1 MDNKLVVTDDFK
13 ISIIIPTLNRIKYL
27 PRALDSAL
35 NQTYKASEIIVVDNG
50 SSDGTLELLKEKYP
64 LIRLLEEK
72 KVGVSAAR
80 NKGIISSNF
89 DWVALL
95 DSDDA
100 WDIRKLEIQKNAL
113 QSSSKIYKLVH
124 TEEIWIKNNIKIN
137 QMKKHQKF
145 GGYIFEKCLPLCC
158 ISPSSVLMQKSIF
171 NQVGYFDENLP
182 VCEDYDL
189 WLKIC
194 SKERVLFIDQKLTL
208 KYGGHKD
215 QLSKSY
221 WGMDRFRIKSIE
233 NLVLNCDLKSYQ
245 KHMAIN
251 TLIKKLKII
260 INGAYK
266 RKNYSIINEYE
277 KKLNYWE
284 KLIIKLN

>member
-1 MDNKLVVTDDFK
+1 MVTDDFK

-113 QSSSKIYKLVH
+113 QSSSKNYKLVH
-124 TEEIWIKNNIKIN
+124 TEEIWMKNNIKIN

-194 SKERVLFIDQKLTL
+194 SNERVLFIDQTLTL

-284 KLIIKLN
+284 KLVIKLN

>member
-72 KVGVSAAR
+72 KIGVSAAR
-80 NKGIISSNF
+80 NKGIISSKS
-89 DWVALL
+89 DWVAFL

-100 WDIRKLEIQKNAL
+100 WDKKKLEVQKNAL
-113 QSSSKIYKLVH
+113 LSNSTNYKLVH
-124 TEEIWIKNNIKIN
+124 TEEVWFKNNVRTN

-158 ISPSSVLMQKSIF
+158 ISPSSVLIEKNIF
-171 NQVGYFDENLP
+171 NQVGFFDEDLP

-194 SKERVLFIDQKLTL
+194 SKEKVLFIDQKLTF
-208 KYGGHKD
+208 KYGGHND
-215 QLSKSY
+215 QLSKSH

-233 NLVLNCDLKSYQ
+233 NLVLNYDLKSYQ
-245 KHMAIN
+245 KHLAIF
-251 TLIKKLKII
+251 TLIKKIKII

-266 RKNYSIINEYE
+266 RKNYLIINEYE

-284 KLIIKLN
+284 KLIIQLN

>member
-124 TEEIWIKNNIKIN
+124 TEEIWVKNNIKIN

-284 KLIIKLN
+284 KLIIQLN

>member
-1 MDNKLVVTDDFK
+1 MVNELVVTDDFK
-13 ISIIIPTLNRIKYL
+13 ISIIIPTLNRVKYL
-27 PRALDSAL
+27 SRALDSVF
-35 NQTYKASEIIVVDNG
+35 NQTFKASEIIVVDNG
-50 SSDGTLELLKEKYP
+50 SSDGTLEFIKEKYP
-64 LIRLLEEK
+64 LVTLLEERK
-72 KVGVSAAR
+72 RGVSAAR
-80 NKGIISSNF
+80 NKGIISSKS
-89 DWVALL
+89 DWVAFL

-100 WDIRKLEIQKNAL
+100 WDKRKLEVQKNAL
-113 QSSSKIYKLVH
+113 LSNSINYKLVH

-158 ISPSSVLMQKSIF
+158 ISPSSVLIQKNIF

-194 SKERVLFIDQKLTL
+194 SKEEVLFINQKLTL
-208 KYGGHKD
+208 KYGGHND
-215 QLSKSY
+215 QLSKSH
-221 WGMDRFRIKSIE
+221 WGIDRFRIKSIE
-233 NLVLNCDLKSYQ
+233 NLVLNYDLKPYQ
-245 KHMAIN
+245 KYMAIF
-251 TLIKKLKII
+251 TLIKKIKII

-284 KLIIKLN
+284 KLIIQLN

>member
-1 MDNKLVVTDDFK
+1 MVTDDFK

-50 SSDGTLELLKEKYP
+50 SSDGTLELIKEKYP

-113 QSSSKIYKLVH
+113 QSSSKNYKLVH
-124 TEEIWIKNNIKIN
+124 TEEIWMKNNIKIN

-233 NLVLNCDLKSYQ
+233 NLVLNHDLKSYQ

-284 KLIIKLN
+284 KTIIKLN

>member
-50 SSDGTLELLKEKYP
+50 SSDGTLEILKEKYP

-113 QSSSKIYKLVH
+113 QSSSKNYKLVH
-124 TEEIWIKNNIKIN
+124 TEEIWMKNNIKIN

-194 SKERVLFIDQKLTL
+194 SNERVLFIDQTLTL

-233 NLVLNCDLKSYQ
+233 NLVLNYDLKSYQ
-245 KHMAIN
+245 KHMAIF
-251 TLIKKLKII
+251 TLIKKIKII

>member
-1 MDNKLVVTDDFK
+1 MVTDDFK

-113 QSSSKIYKLVH
+113 QSSSKNYKLVH
-124 TEEIWIKNNIKIN
+124 TEEIWMKNNIKIN

-194 SKERVLFIDQKLTL
+194 SKERVLFIDQTLTL